1 MNELIGM
8 FMYTCFS
15 CGPCAADGVVVHV
28 QPTQSWFMHDGPVDG
43 SCTTDPVIVPV
54 QQTG

>member
-8 FMYTCFS
+8 FMYTYFS
-15 CGPCAADGVVVHV
+15 CGPCTADGVMVHV
-28 QPTQSWFMHDGPVDG
+28 QPTQSWFMHDGPDDD